1 MGKCV
6 VKECSSRSQKHNKAS
21 GVTFHTIP
29 KDPDRQ
35 EKWIKNIRLLR
46 KETDWLPTKST
57 IICSHHFKEDD
68 KIFPTS
74 DKGRVYLTDDAVP
87 VYEDYNYERYTPI
100 NSNEV
105 TDLCETIATDDEI
118 EELTESLKLHKMR
131 RKIEHLQ
138 IVSRRRF
145 KKIKCLEQKVRRLT
159 TSNKYLKDVIKEM
172 RPNKYNIK
180 SKSKKR
186 QRNNNKNVSTEEEG
200 DSSSDNTE
208 SGVFL
213 GVFADSV

>member
-6 VKECSSRSQKHNKAS
+6 VKECSSRSQSHNKAS
-21 GVTFHTIP
+21 GVTFHIIP

-87 VYEDYNYERYTPI
+87 VYEDYNYERYSPI
-100 NSNEV
+100 DTNKAN
-105 TDLCETIATDDEI
+105 LCENIETDDEI
-118 EELTESLKLHKMR
+118 EELTESLKLQNMR
-131 RKIEHLQ
+131 TKIERLQ
-138 IVSRRRF
+138 TVSRRRL
-145 KKIKCLEQKVRRLT
+145 KKIKCLEQRIRRLT
-159 TSNKYLKDVIKEM
+159 ARNKYLKDVIMEM
-172 RPNKYNIK
+172 RKNIYNVKMKPKKRRCIRN
-180 SKSKKR
+180 SKSS
-186 QRNNNKNVSTEEEG
+186 STEVKREYKEE
-200 DSSSDNTE
+200 E
-208 SGVFL
+208 CE
-213 GVFADSV
+213 